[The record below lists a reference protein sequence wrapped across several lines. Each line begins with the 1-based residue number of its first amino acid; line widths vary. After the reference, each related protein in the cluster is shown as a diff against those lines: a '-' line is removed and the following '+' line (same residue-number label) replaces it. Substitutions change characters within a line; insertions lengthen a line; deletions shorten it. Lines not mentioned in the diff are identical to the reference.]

1 MKTKIIDGLISIL
14 SLLIFIVSYFYKT
27 DTQKL
32 IICSISVIL
41 FFIFIYKFLKKDR
54 DEEFKIVP
62 SVGYRLDYGY
72 YSASMIND
80 GEDNAVKLQNSDILI
95 FEGTPNNLEHE
106 EMIKLLINEYR
117 EQGKPLTIILG
128 GMSVRLATYLSVVF
142 NKNAKN
148 CFNKL

>member
-54 DEEFKIVP
+54 YEKFKIV
-62 SVGYRLDYGY
+62 
-72 YSASMIND
+72 
-80 GEDNAVKLQNSDILI
+80 
-95 FEGTPNNLEHE
+95 E
-106 EMIKLLINEYR
+106 ESYN
-117 EQGKPLTIILG
+117 PL
-128 GMSVRLATYLSVVF
+128 
-142 NKNAKN
+142 KN
-148 CFNKL
+148 